1 MSSSR
6 LTLLICAGLM
16 LTGCASVS
24 ETIPTVEIVR
34 KKHTAVSTVMAK
46 YNKAHSVRQAEAPLV
61 CDNPNMRK
69 RAADNNHKNDM
80 ARVVIMED
88 NGNSNT
94 VLADVKVNCKDYF
107 DNMDQWSNM
116 RTVSVTSTNTQAIES
131 PSVIQNIP
139 SQNNIVHEA
148 TKSYVTQAVSQ
159 TKAAT
164 KSYRIRSGDNLYQ
177 IARRHCTSFETLAD
191 INEIYDPSRISPGQ
205 LIKLPKSSC

>member
-1 MSSSR
+1 
-6 LTLLICAGLM
+6 
-16 LTGCASVS
+16 
-24 ETIPTVEIVR
+24 
-34 KKHTAVSTVMAK
+34 
-46 YNKAHSVRQAEAPLV
+46 
-61 CDNPNMRK
+61 
-69 RAADNNHKNDM
+69 
-80 ARVVIMED
+80 MED

-205 LIKLPKSSC
+205 VIKLPKSSC